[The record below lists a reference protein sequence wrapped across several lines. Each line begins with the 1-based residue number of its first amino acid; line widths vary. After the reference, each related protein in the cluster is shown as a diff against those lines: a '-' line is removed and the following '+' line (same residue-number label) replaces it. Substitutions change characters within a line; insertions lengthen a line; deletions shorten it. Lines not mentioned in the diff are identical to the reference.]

1 MQVRSLR
8 PLIALSHRT
17 VTDAASA
24 ECLCRCCDLGKL
36 QPIIFDFDIEMMYIQ
51 KGAFHKKLSLSAT
64 FEIQTGL
71 AISGDIS
78 REIFIFRSDAK
89 NAGQMTEQ
97 HSIS

>member
-1 MQVRSLR
+1 MQVRSPR

-71 AISGDIS
+71 PEKYLS
-78 REIFIFRSDAK
+78 SDPMLKMPAK
-89 NAGQMTEQ
+89 
-97 HSIS
+97 